1 MEKSAWT
8 TSSNTW
14 RQGEIVENK
23 CFAERQNRNQ
33 STVRSNFSNYYD
45 NKLTGDSDEL
55 HVIK

>member
-1 MEKSAWT
+1 MGKRKS
-8 TSSNTW
+8 
-14 RQGEIVENK
+14 RLGLPVIILDKIVENK